1 MGKPS
6 ISMGFENRTTCCMLT
21 PPHPPLLSS
30 LPLTSPFPEPFAH
43 PPLDTRAD
51 SFPRERCLRT
61 VPNAFPSSD
70 PGTQP
75 SSPFHAESSNRYSS
89 LRRYHLCTRIT
100 LSWKKKKRK
109 KKKKKTSVDLRSAP
123 LTSAFSLAFLP
134 DFHGTLSDYEFLFEQ
149 YLSSHAV

>member
-1 MGKPS
+1 MKAWMYCKLVRGTEPAAADSQGVVRVWESHQFQWALKTELLVACSPLP
-6 ISMGFENRTTCCMLT
+6 T
-21 PPHPPLLSS
+21 PPLLSS

-75 SSPFHAESSNRYSS
+75 SSLFTLNRPTDIPLFDVIACALVLPYPG
-89 LRRYHLCTRIT
+89 
-100 LSWKKKKRK
+100 KKKEKEKRRKRK
-109 KKKKKTSVDLRSAP
+109 RASICEVP
-123 LTSAFSLAFLP
+123 P
-134 DFHGTLSDYEFLFEQ
+134 
-149 YLSSHAV
+149 